1 MSGIEMLT
9 QVRPRMGTLLAVSLP
24 SSGPGDQMDRIRTVF
39 DIAGRLERLMSR
51 YDAASDLSRLNA
63 RAGTRTP
70 LRSAELAPVLRTAC
84 ELSDRLNGAFD
95 PTVAPVLDLWRR
107 AARRGTSPSPTAL
120 RRARSRVG
128 AHAIRVTD
136 TLIVLERPGMSLD
149 LGALGKGLALDEI
162 AATLRRDGCRSGLLN
177 FGESSLLAIGR
188 PPGRHWRV
196 VLRDPFGGFA
206 GEFALCD
213 RACSTSAT
221 LGQRVRIGGRVFGHI
236 IDPRTG
242 HPLRRAAQVT
252 VLARSAAVAEAVST
266 ALLVL
271 GRHAVNG
278 IAARMAVDVCW
289 IDRDGIRT
297 TPWFLLRRPA

>member
-1 MSGIEMLT
+1 
-9 QVRPRMGTLLAVSLP
+9 
-24 SSGPGDQMDRIRTVF
+24 
-39 DIAGRLERLMSR
+39 MSR
-51 YDAASDLSRLNA
+51 HDPASDLSRLNG
-63 RAGTRTP
+63 RAAMRTP

-84 ELSDRLNGAFD
+84 ELSHRLDGAFD

-107 AARRGTSPSPTAL
+107 AARCGTPPSRAAL
-120 RRARSRVG
+120 RRARCRVG
-128 AHAIRVTD
+128 AQSIRVTD
-136 TLIVLERPGMSLD
+136 TLIVLERRGMSLD
-149 LGALGKGLALDEI
+149 LGALGKGLALDAI
-162 AATLRRDGCRSGLLN
+162 AAALRRDGCRSGLLN

-188 PPGRHWRV
+188 PPGRRWRV
-196 VLRDPFGGFA
+196 VLRNPFGGFA
-206 GEFALCD
+206 GEFALGG

-221 LGQRVRIGGRVFGHI
+221 LGQRLRVGGRVLGHI

-271 GRHAVNG
+271 GRHAVDG

-289 IDRDGIRT
+289 IDRDGVYT
-297 TPWFLLRRPA
+297 TPWFLLRRPV